1 MCKID
6 KTVIVLLALL
16 GCSYTN
22 ITIFLIPIPIPYTY
36 IRKPDSYTCAAS
48 LFHYFLPIP
57 CIQPFLYTYS
67 HLSQVCSIFCA
78 FRWRNTLILVLLFC
92 KISEIFLRM

>member
-1 MCKID
+1 MTD
-6 KTVIVLLALL
+6 LQNLQNMLQLLCYK

-67 HLSQVCSIFCA
+67 HLSQVCSIFSC
-78 FRWRNTLILVLLFC
+78 I
-92 KISEIFLRM
+92 